1 MPGCD
6 SGHAESTK
14 DGTYNKVGEECAM
27 VLLLQST
34 SQPLNKEA
42 IYRNRLTQKHI
53 TPKQTKQK

>member
-1 MPGCD
+1 
-6 SGHAESTK
+6 
-14 DGTYNKVGEECAM
+14 M

-53 TPKQTKQK
+53 YPKQTKQK